1 MNWCYHAG
9 DTRNQDPTHNNQK
22 GSGNCSCLRSCPF
35 QWREVHG
42 GRGWNTIL
50 IPDHQVQHVLD
61 QLKVLTEVMEALPG
75 EKSTTRAQHHGEQ
88 LGIQERDAISPSH
101 SGAKG
106 NGVSEL
112 LI

>member
-1 MNWCYHAG
+1 ML
-9 DTRNQDPTHNNQK
+9 K
-22 GSGNCSCLRSCPF
+22 KLSF

-61 QLKVLTEVMEALPG
+61 QLKVLTEVMEPLRG
-75 EKSTTRAQHHGEQ
+75 EKFITRAQNHGKQ

-112 LI
+112 LF